1 MYSTAVAQN
10 REIVWYVQSVL
21 WNTQELNVLECL
33 SRKWRKFTCVCG
45 LLVNLYIL
53 KKRDGELAVLKSMTE
68 DINMQGKGIGH
79 PCACSLRLTFTFLV
93 NCILVKKFSEVSE
106 YIWKGL

>member
-1 MYSTAVAQN
+1 M
-10 REIVWYVQSVL
+10 QSVL

-33 SRKWRKFTCVCG
+33 LRKLRKFICEYG

-53 KKRDGELAVLKSMTE
+53 KKRDRELAVLKSMTE
-68 DINMQGKGIGH
+68 GINMQGKEIGH

-93 NCILVKKFSEVSE
+93 NCILVKEFSEVSE